1 VYRAWK
7 QQFYNLS
14 NIPVQI
20 WCGIHIACP
29 TPSGFVGPDALATPS
44 HKPILLSRSRRNVK
58 QISHC
63 QMEHRISGGTAPSV
77 GPLHVSGAIVVAV
90 PLATPRKAFSP
101 HSAQPAALRF
111 PRQLAA
117 IPSRERRRF
126 CPPTLRNACNAAG
139 GWGDQAALDSAAF
152 RNLVELCSGAPMHW
166 TNQRL
171 RARATWNDWEVRR
184 ERLNSLRLG
193 SLSRAIE
200 S

>member
-1 VYRAWK
+1 MWNSHRLSHPLRFRGTRRAGNPK
-7 QQFYNLS
+7 PQAHPSQ
-14 NIPVQI
+14 PVSPQREANQPLPNGASDFGRHGTER
-20 WCGIHIACP
+20 WPVAC
-29 TPSGFVGPDALATPS
+29 L
-44 HKPILLSRSRRNVK
+44 R
-58 QISHC
+58 
-63 QMEHRISGGTAPSV
+63 
-77 GPLHVSGAIVVAV
+77 AIVVAV